1 MEVTRRALKGTKEKL
16 SSKRTPRVLKIKAER
31 KVAMEEKNRFM
42 AREIR
47 NIKYTYYHYGQ
58 GPYQDT
64 HTGYC
69 PEQSSYSSVEDMLQK
84 THPD

>member
-1 MEVTRRALKGTKEKL
+1 M
-16 SSKRTPRVLKIKAER
+16 PQIK
-31 KVAMEEKNRFM
+31 
-42 AREIR
+42 

-64 HTGYC
+64 HTGYF

-84 THPD
+84 THPDYTNIRVISYDTD

>member
-1 MEVTRRALKGTKEKL
+1 M
-16 SSKRTPRVLKIKAER
+16 SQIK
-31 KVAMEEKNRFM
+31 
-42 AREIR
+42 
-47 NIKYTYYHYGQ
+47 NIKYTYYDRRNGC

-84 THPD
+84 THPDYTNIRVISYDKV